1 MRPIPSY
8 RQIWEVAY
16 PIILSLIAQ
25 NVVNVTDT
33 AFLGRLGEIPLG
45 ASAIGGLFYV
55 SMFML
60 GFGFAT
66 GVQILVGRFNGR
78 GTYANIGQ
86 VVIQGFYSLLL
97 FAFLLIAVYHLAGE
111 WLINLTLKSEYIHQA
126 TSDFLRYRIWGLIPA
141 FINVNFR
148 AFYVGIT
155 RTRIL
160 SLASFLMAAL
170 NVVLDYA
177 LIFGHWGLPALGIGG
192 AAIASVMAETSSA
205 LFFLIYTYLTCDH
218 HKYGLRLDFKLQ
230 LSVTRQTLNLSV
242 WVMLQNFVS
251 LAGWLAFFMMVE
263 KTGEINLAASNVIR
277 SLYLVMMIPIWGF
290 STAVNTL
297 VSNSMGANGDKYV
310 TAIIGKVALMSTV
323 LLLMVSLLTL
333 TIPVPMLRIYTPDP
347 LIIAAARPV
356 MYLISGVLP
365 LFSISIMLFSGVTG
379 TANTRINMLIE
390 FTAIFLYLLATY
402 FLAIAWKKPLILIW
416 SVEYLYFIILGGL
429 SLLYLYSGHWKK
441 VNI

>member
-1 MRPIPSY
+1 MKPIPSY

-55 SMFML
+55 SLFML

-66 GVQILVGRFNGR
+66 GIQILVGRHNGR
-78 GTYANIGQ
+78 GTYSRIGQ
-86 VVIQGFYSLLL
+86 VVIQGFHALLL
-97 FAFLLIAVYHLAGE
+97 FALFLIAFYHVAGK
-111 WLINLTLKSEYIHQA
+111 WLINLTLKSDFINQA
-126 TSDFLRYRIWGLIPA
+126 TSDFLTYRIWGLIPA

-160 SLASFLMAAL
+160 SLASFLMAGL

-177 LIFGHWGLPALGIGG
+177 LIFGHWGLPALGISG
-192 AAIASVMAETSSA
+192 AAIASVIAETTSA
-205 LFFLIYTYLTCDH
+205 LFFIIFTYLKCDH
-218 HKYGLRLDFKLQ
+218 RKYKLVPNIRPQ
-230 LSVTRQTLNLSV
+230 FSVIRQTLDLSV

-251 LAGWLAFFMMVE
+251 LAGWLAFFMMIE

-297 VSNSMGANGDKYV
+297 VSNSMGAYGDRYV
-310 TAIIGKVALMSTV
+310 TAIIGKVAFMST
-323 LLLMVSLLTL
+323 LLLLFVSLLTL

-347 LIIAAARPV
+347 VIIEAARPV

-365 LFSISIMLFSGVTG
+365 LFSVSITLFSGVTG
-379 TANTRINMLIE
+379 TANTRISMLIE
-390 FTAIFLYLLATY
+390 FSAILLYLLATY
-402 FLAIAWKKPLILIW
+402 FLAIEWQKSLTAIW

-429 SLLYLYSGHWKK
+429 SLIYLRSGHWKK